1 MHMVGTEVMHFRLFA
16 FLLLACAW
24 LPGAPAQS
32 ARIDIGGGFSVEA
45 PASPGWQPTGGPGS
59 WLKRLAPEGHS
70 LAFVVAT
77 GPSGIT
83 QQDLMQ
89 IRGPEGGARLAKL
102 VSGYYGRAW
111 AAHAA
116 GMNQSRFTKI
126 DVANDSG
133 KEAAL
138 GELLCAKSRIRV
150 RDRGGMPEGATR
162 QLRYVAYSCIQFPDM
177 TTAAYV
183 SYSER
188 GRDEDLSDE
197 AMAEGERLAQS
208 LRRAP

>member
-1 MHMVGTEVMHFRLFA
+1 MHTTLKLVAVLAFVAPLSCVNEVH
-16 FLLLACAW
+16 
-24 LPGAPAQS
+24 AQE
-32 ARIDIGGGFSVEA
+32 RIDLGGGFSIEPPA
-45 PASPGWQPTGGPGS
+45 PPGWQPTGGPGS
-59 WLKRLAPEGHS
+59 WLKRLASEGHS

-83 QQDLMQ
+83 PQDLME

-102 VSGYYGRAW
+102 VSGFYARAW

-116 GMNQSRFTKI
+116 GMNQPRFTKV
-126 DVANDSG
+126 DVTNDSG
-133 KEAAL
+133 KEAAI
-138 GELLCAKSRIRV
+138 GEFLCARSRIRV
-150 RDRGGMPEGATR
+150 RDSSGLSGGATR
-162 QLRYVAYSCIQFPDM
+162 QLRYVAYTCVQFPDM

-188 GRDEDLSDE
+188 GRDEDLADE
-197 AMAEGERLAQS
+197 AMSEGERLAQT

>member
-1 MHMVGTEVMHFRLFA
+1 MRTR
-16 FLLLACAW
+16 LLALLFLSSAW
-24 LPGAPAQS
+24 PPTAGAQS
-32 ARIDIGGGFSVEA
+32 TRIDIGGGFSIEA
-45 PASPGWQPTGGPGS
+45 PTSPGWQPTGGPGS
-59 WLKRLAPEGHS
+59 WLKRLAPEGHT

-83 QQDLMQ
+83 PQDLME

-102 VSGYYGRAW
+102 VSGFYGRAW

-116 GMNQSRFTKI
+116 GMNQSRFTK
-126 DVANDSG
+126 VEKVNDSG
-133 KEAAL
+133 REAAV
-138 GELLCAKSRIRV
+138 GEFLCAKSRIRV
-150 RDRGGMPEGATR
+150 RDSSGLSGGATR
-162 QLRYVAYSCIQFPDM
+162 QLRYVAYTCIQFPDM